1 MRLLQRIFLVVL
13 NIVFTNRANS
23 QTVTIQSEKD
33 LIELNGESLTSLII
47 DFKLD
52 KHFDYSQIPN
62 DLREIRF
69 LEPSRNL
76 SESGVLIEKL
86 WNISVIE
93 LNGKMSEMLP
103 EIVFHCLNLDTVILT
118 NTRLSHIWEYTSFI
132 NNRTLEV
139 LILKDF
145 EIDEKCMMYKRLFNE
160 GSLTVRK
167 IILTSNKNVPLEKQ
181 TLLMDVFGTK
191 ELWINGIRQEAYP
204 NFN

>member
-23 QTVTIQSEKD
+23 QTVTIQSEKE

-47 DFKLD
+47 DFRLD
-52 KHFDYSQIPN
+52 KYFDYSQIPII
-62 DLREIRF
+62 LREIRF
-69 LEPSRNL
+69 LKPSRNL

-86 WNISVIE
+86 GNIRVIE